1 MIMVKEHGPVRRTVA
16 LPTDGGRARA
26 GGTAV
31 GQPRNSQAI
40 AESEANLTE
49 PWEMQVTVRTER
61 DSYGQFR
68 CTNCQSA
75 IPWAIDP
82 AELGIAAGEEARNG
96 GIYPYER
103 CFCGN
108 GKFVVYGGSAVAAE
122 AENAIPS
129 IQTRHKV
136 ENARYARLDIDTVR
150 PNPKQPRRFFE
161 AEALRGLAESL
172 KTIGHLEDVLVRPRD
187 DHYELVLGERRWR
200 ATRLAG
206 LPQIPAKIVDLDD
219 EEARAISI
227 VENIHRENLT
237 NVEEAFAFK
246 SYVDQGYLLGQVGDN
261 FGGMRDRVADR
272 LKTLNSNYYT
282 KFQAERIGELEQT
295 VEQLQQRL
303 RESGHGRY
311 DAKEVGPD
319 ELVDYV
325 RDGFEVAVTM
335 PDGTYVVRRRIS

>member
-1 MIMVKEHGPVRRTVA
+1 MTFG
-16 LPTDGGRARA
+16 
-26 GGTAV
+26 
-31 GQPRNSQAI
+31 S
-40 AESEANLTE
+40 
-49 PWEMQVTVRTER
+49 ER

-82 AELGIAAGEEARNG
+82 VELGLAAGEEPRNG

-108 GKFVVYGGSAVAAE
+108 GKFVVYEGSEAAADRGTTLPAVR
-122 AENAIPS
+122 
-129 IQTRHKV
+129 TRHKI
-136 ENARYARLDIDTVR
+136 EHARYARLDIDAVQ
-150 PNPKQPRRFFE
+150 PNPRQPRRFFE
-161 AEALRGLAESL
+161 AEGLRGLAESI
-172 KTIGHLEDVLVRPRD
+172 KTIGHLEDILVRPRD

-206 LPQIPAKIVDLDD
+206 LPQIPAKIVELDD
-219 EEARAISI
+219 EETRAISI

-246 SYVDQGYLLGQVGDN
+246 SYVDQGYLLGEVGDN

-272 LKTLNSNYYT
+272 LKTLNSNYYV

-295 VEQLQQRL
+295 VDRLQQRL
-303 RESGHGRY
+303 RESAQARY
-311 DAKEVGPD
+311 DAKVVAAG

-325 RDGFEVAVTM
+325 REGFEVAVAL
-335 PDGTYVVRRRIS
+335 PDGSYVVRRRIS